1 MIVQSKNLCLN
12 KRQNNESLRQSY
24 SKIRSKLDSEQINKT
39 KIAEEFKNKYS
50 KLQSQID
57 KLK

>member
-1 MIVQSKNLCLN
+1 MIVRFKNLYLD